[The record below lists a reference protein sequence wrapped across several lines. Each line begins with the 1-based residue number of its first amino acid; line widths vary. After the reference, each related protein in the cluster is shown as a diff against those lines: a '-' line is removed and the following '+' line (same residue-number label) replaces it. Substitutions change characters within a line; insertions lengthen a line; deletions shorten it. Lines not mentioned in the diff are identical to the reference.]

1 MVLIIPFG
9 LVTGYISVTL
19 GYLLGHAGVNAEG
32 VAALVAISFIPQTWK
47 FLWAPVADLT
57 LTRKRWYALSAV
69 LCAVGLATLGAIPAA
84 AASLPLLSAVA
95 FCASLA
101 TTFLAMSVESLM
113 AYGTSEAEKGRAG
126 GWFQA
131 GNLGGF
137 GVGGGAA
144 LWIAEHVPQA
154 WLPGAT
160 LGAVCLACCVALV
173 FIDEPQKFERPPSV
187 LGSVAEVVRDL
198 WHVVRSRGGFLAL
211 LICFLP
217 IGTGAA
223 TNLWAAI
230 AADWHAPA
238 NTVALVTGALGGV
251 ASAAGCLV
259 GGYWCDRMD
268 RKKAYWVFG
277 LAQAACLIAMAA
289 SPRTEVVYIGY
300 VLLYAFVS
308 GLTYAAFSA
317 VVLEAM
323 GLGAAA
329 TKYNLFASLSNMPIA
344 YMTLVDGWA
353 HTRWGAGTMLWTEA
367 AIGAAAVVFF
377 MGMQLALSRPHGPRT
392 IPGSTIR

>member
-9 LVTGYISVTL
+9 LVTGFISVTL
-19 GYLLGHAGVNAEG
+19 GYLLGKAGVKAEG
-32 VAALVAISFIPQTWK
+32 VAALVAVSFIPQTWK

-57 LTRKRWYALSAV
+57 LSRKRWYAVSAV
-69 LCAVGLATLGAIPAA
+69 LCGFGLAALGAIAPV
-84 AASLPLLSAVA
+84 AASLPLMSAVA
-95 FCASLA
+95 FAASLA

-113 AYGTSEAEKGRAG
+113 AYGTPDAERGRAG

-137 GVGGGAA
+137 GIGGGAA
-144 LWIAEHVPQA
+144 LWIAGHFPQQ
-154 WLPGAT
+154 WLPGVT
-160 LGAVCLACCVALV
+160 LGAVSLLCCIALA
-173 FIDEPQKFERPPSV
+173 FIQEPQKFERPPNV
-187 LGSVAEVVRDL
+187 LGSVAQVLRDL
-198 WHVVRSRGGFLAL
+198 WSVARSRPGFLAL

-230 AADWHAPA
+230 SADWRASA

-277 LAQAACLIAMAA
+277 LVQAACAIAMAI
-289 SPRTEVVYIGY
+289 SPRTEAVYIAY
-300 VLLYAFVS
+300 VMLYAFIS

-317 VVLEAM
+317 VVLEAI
-323 GLGAAA
+323 GHGAAA
-329 TKYNLFASLSNMPIA
+329 TKYNVFASLSNMPIA
-344 YMTLVDGWA
+344 YMTLVEGWS
-353 HTRWGAGTMLWTEA
+353 HTRWGASTMLWAEA
-367 AIGAAAVVFF
+367 AIGMAAIVVF
-377 MGMQLALSRPHGPRT
+377 MGMQLALRVRHGAR
-392 IPGSTIR
+392 

>member
-9 LVTGYISVTL
+9 LVTGFISVTL
-19 GYLLGHAGVNAEG
+19 GYLLGKAGVKAEG
-32 VAALVAISFIPQTWK
+32 VAALVAVSFIPQTWK

-57 LTRKRWYALSAV
+57 LTRKRWYALAAVFSAI
-69 LCAVGLATLGAIPAA
+69 GLATLGAIPAVA
-84 AASLPLLSAVA
+84 ESLPLLSAVA
-95 FCASLA
+95 FGASLA

-113 AYGTSEAEKGRAG
+113 AYGTPDAEKGRAG

-137 GVGGGAA
+137 GIGGGAA
-144 LWIAEHVPQA
+144 LWIAEHSAQT
-154 WLPGAT
+154 WLPGTT
-160 LGAVCLACCVALV
+160 LAVVCIACCFALLY
-173 FIDEPQKFERPPSV
+173 IQEPQKFEHAHTV
-187 LGSVAEVVRDL
+187 FGSVVQVLRDL
-198 WHVVRSRGGFLAL
+198 WGVVRSRPGFLAL

-230 AADWHAPA
+230 AADWRASA

-251 ASAAGCLV
+251 ASAIGCLI

-277 LAQAACLIAMAA
+277 LMQAACAVAMAF
-289 SPRTEVVYIGY
+289 SPRTEFMYIAY
-300 VLLYAFVS
+300 VLLYAVIS

-344 YMTLVDGWA
+344 YMTLVDGSA
-353 HTRWGAGTMLWTEA
+353 HTRWDATAMLCAEA
-367 AIGAAAVVFF
+367 AIGVVAILFF
-377 MGMQLALSRPHGPRT
+377 MGMQLALRDRHGAR
-392 IPGSTIR
+392 

>member
-9 LVTGYISVTL
+9 LVTGFISVTL
-19 GYLLGHAGVNAEG
+19 GYLLGKAGVKAEG
-32 VAALVAISFIPQTWK
+32 VAALVAVSFIPQTWK

-57 LTRKRWYALSAV
+57 LSRKSWYALSAV
-69 LCAVGLATLGAIPAA
+69 FSGIGLAALGASPPVGS
-84 AASLPLLSAVA
+84 SLPLMSAVA
-95 FCASLA
+95 FGASLA

-113 AYGTSEAEKGRAG
+113 AYGTPDAERGRAG

-137 GVGGGAA
+137 GIGGGAA
-144 LWIAEHVPQA
+144 LWIAEHSSQV

-160 LGAVCLACCVALV
+160 LGVVCVLCCIALV
-173 FIDEPQKFERPPSV
+173 FIQEPEKFERPPRV
-187 LGSVAEVVRDL
+187 LGSIVQVVRDISS
-198 WHVVRSRGGFLAL
+198 VVRSRPGFLAL

-230 AADWHAPA
+230 AADWRAPA
-238 NTVALVTGALGGV
+238 GTVALVTGALGGV
-251 ASAAGCLV
+251 ASAIGCLV

-277 LAQAACLIAMAA
+277 IVQSACAIAMAI
-289 SPRTEVVYIGY
+289 SPRTEFVYIAY
-300 VLLYAFVS
+300 VMLYAFIS

-317 VVLEAM
+317 VVLEAI
-323 GLGAAA
+323 GHGAAA
-329 TKYNLFASLSNMPIA
+329 TKYNVFASLSNMPIA
-344 YMTLVDGWA
+344 YMTLVEGWA
-353 HTRWGAGTMLWTEA
+353 HTRWGASTMLWTEA
-367 AIGAAAVVFF
+367 GICMAAIVFF
-377 MGMQLALSRPHGPRT
+377 MGMQLALRERHGAR
-392 IPGSTIR
+392 

>member
-9 LVTGYISVTL
+9 LVTGFISVTL
-19 GYLLGHAGVNAEG
+19 GYLLGKAGVKAEG

-57 LTRKRWYALSAV
+57 LSRKRWYALSAV
-69 LCAVGLATLGAIPAA
+69 LCGFGLAALGAIPPV
-84 AASLPLLSAVA
+84 AASLPLMSAVA
-95 FCASLA
+95 FAASLA

-113 AYGTSEAEKGRAG
+113 AYGTPDAERGRAG

-137 GVGGGAA
+137 GIGGGAA
-144 LWIAEHVPQA
+144 LWIAEHFPQP
-154 WLPGAT
+154 WLPGVT
-160 LGAVCLACCVALV
+160 LGAVSLLCCIALA
-173 FIDEPQKFERPPSV
+173 FIQEPQKFERPPSV
-187 LGSVAEVVRDL
+187 FLSIVRVLSDLWSVA
-198 WHVVRSRGGFLAL
+198 RSRPGFLAL

-230 AADWHAPA
+230 SADWRASA

-277 LAQAACLIAMAA
+277 LVQAACAIAMAI
-289 SPRTEVVYIGY
+289 SPRTEVVYIAY
-300 VLLYAFVS
+300 VMLYAFIS

-317 VVLEAM
+317 VVLEAI
-323 GLGAAA
+323 GHGAAA
-329 TKYNLFASLSNMPIA
+329 TKYNVFASLSNMPIA
-344 YMTLVDGWA
+344 YMTLVEGWA
-353 HTRWGAGTMLWTEA
+353 HTRSGASTMLWAEA
-367 AIGAAAVVFF
+367 AICMAAIVVF
-377 MGMQLALSRPHGPRT
+377 MGMQLAIRVRHGAR
-392 IPGSTIR
+392 

>member
-9 LVTGYISVTL
+9 LVTGFISVTL
-19 GYLLGHAGVNAEG
+19 GYLLGKAGVNAEG
-32 VAALVAISFIPQTWK
+32 VAALVAVSFIPQTWK

-69 LCAVGLATLGAIPAA
+69 LCAAGLATLGAIPPV

-95 FCASLA
+95 LGASLA

-113 AYGTSEAEKGRAG
+113 AYGTADAEKGRAG

-144 LWIAEHVPQA
+144 LWIAEHLAQP
-154 WLPGAT
+154 WLPGVT
-160 LGAVCLACCVALV
+160 LGVACLACCSALA
-173 FIDEPQKFERPPSV
+173 FIEEPRKFERPASV
-187 LGSVAEVVRDL
+187 RGSIAQVLRDL
-198 WHVVRSRGGFLAL
+198 WNVVRSAPGFLAL

-230 AADWHAPA
+230 AADWRASA

-251 ASAAGCLV
+251 GSAAGCLV

-268 RKKAYWVFG
+268 RKQAYWLFG
-277 LAQAACLIAMAA
+277 LAQAGCAVAMAF
-289 SPRTEVVYIGY
+289 SPRTQLMYIAY
-300 VLLYAFVS
+300 VMLYAFIS

-317 VVLEAM
+317 VVLEAI
-323 GLGAAA
+323 GQGAAA

-344 YMTLVDGWA
+344 YVTLVDGWA
-353 HTRWGAGTMLWTEA
+353 HTRAGVEAMLQAEA
-367 AIGAAAVVFF
+367 LLCLAGILVFF
-377 MGMQLALSRPHGPRT
+377 GAVALARR
-392 IPGSTIR
+392 R

>member
-9 LVTGYISVTL
+9 LVTGFISVTL
-19 GYLLGHAGVNAEG
+19 GYLLGKAGVKAEG
-32 VAALVAISFIPQTWK
+32 VAALVAVSFIPQTWK

-57 LTRKRWYALSAV
+57 LTRKNWYALSAV
-69 LCAVGLATLGAIPAA
+69 FSGIGLAALGAIPPVGS
-84 AASLPLLSAVA
+84 SLPLMSALA
-95 FCASLA
+95 FGASLA

-113 AYGTSEAEKGRAG
+113 AYGTPDAERGRAG

-137 GVGGGAA
+137 GIGGGAA
-144 LWIAEHVPQA
+144 LWIAEHSSQV

-160 LGAVCLACCVALV
+160 LGVVCVLCCIALV
-173 FIDEPQKFERPPSV
+173 FIQEPEKFERPPRV
-187 LGSVAEVVRDL
+187 LGSIVQVVRDISS
-198 WHVVRSRGGFLAL
+198 VVRSRPGFLAL

-230 AADWHAPA
+230 AADWRAPA
-238 NTVALVTGALGGV
+238 GTVALVTGALGGV
-251 ASAAGCLV
+251 ASAIGCLV

-277 LAQAACLIAMAA
+277 IVQSACAIAMAI
-289 SPRTEVVYIGY
+289 SPRTEFVYIAY
-300 VLLYAFVS
+300 VMLYAFIS

-317 VVLEAM
+317 VVLEAI
-323 GLGAAA
+323 GHGAAA
-329 TKYNLFASLSNMPIA
+329 TKYNVFASLSNMPIA
-344 YMTLVDGWA
+344 YMTLVEGWA
-353 HTRWGAGTMLWTEA
+353 HTRWGASTMLWTEA
-367 AIGAAAVVFF
+367 GICMAAIVFF
-377 MGMQLALSRPHGPRT
+377 MGMQLALRERHGAR
-392 IPGSTIR
+392 

>member
-9 LVTGYISVTL
+9 LVTGFISVTL
-19 GYLLGHAGVNAEG
+19 GYLLGKAGVKAEG
-32 VAALVAISFIPQTWK
+32 VAALVAVSFIPQTWK

-57 LTRKRWYALSAV
+57 LTRKRWYALAAMASGI
-69 LCAVGLATLGAIPAA
+69 GLAALGAIPPVGS
-84 AASLPLLSAVA
+84 SLPLMSALA
-95 FCASLA
+95 FGASLA

-113 AYGTSEAEKGRAG
+113 AYGTPDAERGRAG

-137 GVGGGAA
+137 GIGGGAA
-144 LWIAEHVPQA
+144 LWIAENLPQP
-154 WLPGAT
+154 WLPGVT
-160 LGAVCLACCVALV
+160 LGVVCVLCCGGLA
-173 FIDEPQKFERPPSV
+173 FIQEPEKFERPPRV
-187 LGSVAEVVRDL
+187 LGSILQVVRDL
-198 WHVVRSRGGFLAL
+198 WSVVRSRAGFLAL

-230 AADWHAPA
+230 AADWRAPA

-251 ASAAGCLV
+251 ASAIGCLV

-277 LAQAACLIAMAA
+277 LVQAACAIAMAL
-289 SPRTEVVYIGY
+289 SPRTEFVYITY
-300 VLLYAFVS
+300 VMLYAFIS

-317 VVLEAM
+317 VVLEAI
-323 GLGAAA
+323 GHGAAA
-329 TKYNLFASLSNMPIA
+329 TKYNVFASLSNMPIA
-344 YMTLVDGWA
+344 YMTLVEGWA
-353 HTRWGAGTMLWTEA
+353 HTRWGASTMLWTEA
-367 AIGAAAVVFF
+367 GICTAAIVFF
-377 MGMQLALSRPHGPRT
+377 MGMQIALRERHGAR
-392 IPGSTIR
+392 

>member
-1 MVLIIPFG
+1 MSAGRPHPAVYMVLIIPFG
-9 LVTGYISVTL
+9 LVTGFISVTL
-19 GYLLGHAGVNAEG
+19 GYLLGKAGVKAEG
-32 VAALVAISFIPQTWK
+32 VAALVAVSFIPQTWK

-57 LTRKRWYALSAV
+57 LTRKRWYALAAV
-69 LCAVGLATLGAIPAA
+69 FSGIGLAMLGAIPPV
-84 AASLPLLSAVA
+84 AASLPLMSAVA
-95 FCASLA
+95 FGASLA

-113 AYGTSEAEKGRAG
+113 AYGTPDAERGRAG

-137 GVGGGAA
+137 GIGGGAA
-144 LWIAEHVPQA
+144 LWIAEHSSEA

-160 LGAVCLACCVALV
+160 LGAVCLGCCAALTY
-173 FIDEPQKFERPPSV
+173 IQEPEKFERAESV
-187 LGSVAEVVRDL
+187 LGSVIQVLRDL
-198 WHVVRSRGGFLAL
+198 WNVVRSRPGFLAL

-230 AADWHAPA
+230 AADWRASA

-251 ASAAGCLV
+251 ASAIGCLV

-277 LAQAACLIAMAA
+277 LVQAACAVTMAL
-289 SPRTEVVYIGY
+289 SPRTEFMYIAY
-300 VLLYAFVS
+300 VLLYAFIS

-344 YMTLVDGWA
+344 YITLVDGWA
-353 HTRWGAGTMLWTEA
+353 HTRWGASTMLCAEAAVGVA
-367 AIGAAAVVFF
+367 AIGVFMIAAVI
-377 MGMQLALSRPHGPRT
+377 ARNK
-392 IPGSTIR
+392 

>member
-9 LVTGYISVTL
+9 LVTGFISVTL
-19 GYLLGHAGVNAEG
+19 GYLLGKAGVKAEG
-32 VAALVAISFIPQTWK
+32 VAALVAVSFIPQTWK

-57 LTRKRWYALSAV
+57 LTRKRWYALAAV
-69 LCAVGLATLGAIPAA
+69 ASGIGLAALGAIPPVGS
-84 AASLPLLSAVA
+84 SLPLMSALA
-95 FCASLA
+95 FGASLA

-113 AYGTSEAEKGRAG
+113 AYGTIDAERGRAG

-137 GVGGGAA
+137 GIGGGAA
-144 LWIAEHVPQA
+144 LWIAENLPQP
-154 WLPGAT
+154 WLPGVT
-160 LGAVCLACCVALV
+160 LGVVCVLCCAGLA
-173 FIDEPQKFERPPSV
+173 FIQEPQKFERPPRV
-187 LGSVAEVVRDL
+187 LGSVVQVVRDL
-198 WHVVRSRGGFLAL
+198 WSVVRSRPGFLAL

-230 AADWHAPA
+230 AADWRAPA

-251 ASAAGCLV
+251 ASAIGCLV

-277 LAQAACLIAMAA
+277 LVQAACAIAMAI
-289 SPRTEVVYIGY
+289 SPRTEFVYITY
-300 VLLYAFVS
+300 VMLYAFIS

-317 VVLEAM
+317 VVLEAI
-323 GLGAAA
+323 GHGAAA
-329 TKYNLFASLSNMPIA
+329 TKYNVFASLSNMPIA
-344 YMTLVDGWA
+344 YMTLVEGWA
-353 HTRWGAGTMLWTEA
+353 HTRWGASTMLWTEA
-367 AIGAAAVVFF
+367 GICTAAIVFF
-377 MGMQLALSRPHGPRT
+377 MGMQLALRERHGAR
-392 IPGSTIR
+392 

>member
-9 LVTGYISVTL
+9 LVTGFISVTL
-19 GYLLGHAGVNAEG
+19 GYLLGKAGVTAEG
-32 VAALVAISFIPQTWK
+32 VAALVAVSFIPQTWK
-47 FLWAPVADLT
+47 FFWAPVADLT
-57 LTRKRWYALSAV
+57 LSRKRWYVLAAM
-69 LCAVGLATLGAIPAA
+69 LCALGLATLGAITPV

-95 FCASLA
+95 FAASVA

-113 AYGTSEAEKGRAG
+113 AYGTEDGERGRAG

-137 GVGGGAA
+137 GIGGGAA
-144 LWIAEHVPQA
+144 LWIAQHSAEA
-154 WLPGAT
+154 WLPGTT
-160 LGAVCLACCVALV
+160 LGVVTLGCCMALA
-173 FIDEPQKFERPPSV
+173 FIQEPQKFERPPSV
-187 LGSVAEVVRDL
+187 PGAVAQVLRDL
-198 WHVVRSRGGFLAL
+198 WGVVRSRRGFLAL

-223 TNLWAAI
+223 SNLWAAI
-230 AADWHAPA
+230 AADWRASA

-251 ASAAGCLV
+251 ASAIGCLV

-268 RKKAYWVFG
+268 RKKAYWMFG
-277 LAQAACLIAMAA
+277 LAQAACAVAMAY
-289 SPRTEVVYIGY
+289 SPRTETMYITY
-300 VLLYAFVS
+300 VMLYAFIS

-329 TKYNLFASLSNMPIA
+329 TKYNVFASLSNMPIQ

-353 HTRWGAGTMLWTEA
+353 HTRWDAATMLCAEA
-367 AIGAAAVVFF
+367 GIALLAIVFF
-377 MGMQLALSRPHGPRT
+377 MGMQLALRKPRT
-392 IPGSTIR
+392 

>member
-9 LVTGYISVTL
+9 LVTGFISVTL
-19 GYLLGHAGVNAEG
+19 GYQLGNAGVQAEG
-32 VAALVAISFIPQTWK
+32 VAALVAVSFIPQTWK
-47 FLWAPVADLT
+47 FLWAPVADLS
-57 LTRKRWYALSAV
+57 LTRKRWYALAAV
-69 LCAVGLATLGAIPAA
+69 LCALGLAALGAIPPV
-84 AASLPLLSAVA
+84 AASLPLLSVLAFAV
-95 FCASLA
+95 SVA

-113 AYGTSEAEKGRAG
+113 AYGTPDEEKGRAG

-137 GVGGGAA
+137 GIGGGAA
-144 LWIAEHVPQA
+144 LWIAQHVSIG

-160 LGAVCLACCVALV
+160 LGAASLACCAGLAFVREPPHLARGATVLHGVAG
-173 FIDEPQKFERPPSV
+173 V
-187 LGSVAEVVRDL
+187 LGDL
-198 WHVVRSRGGFLAL
+198 WNVVRSSRGFLAL

-223 TNLWAAI
+223 SNLWAAI
-230 AADWHAPA
+230 AADWRAPA

-251 ASAAGCLV
+251 ASAFGCLA
-259 GGYWCDRMD
+259 GGYACDRMD
-268 RKKAYWVFG
+268 RKKAYWLFG
-277 LAQAACLIAMAA
+277 LVQGACAVAMAF
-289 SPRTEVVYIGY
+289 SPRTEAVYVVY

-329 TKYNLFASLSNMPIA
+329 TKYNVFASLSNMPIQ

-353 HTRWGAGTMLWTEA
+353 HTRWGAGAMLYVEA
-367 AIGAAAVVFF
+367 AMCLVGIAVFMAAA
-377 MGMQLALSRPHGPRT
+377 GLARKR
-392 IPGSTIR
+392 

>member
-9 LVTGYISVTL
+9 LVTGFISVTL
-19 GYLLGHAGVNAEG
+19 GYLLGKAGVKAEG

-57 LTRKRWYALSAV
+57 LSRKRWYGLSAV
-69 LCAVGLATLGAIPAA
+69 LCGFGLAALGAIPPV
-84 AASLPLLSAVA
+84 AASLPLMSAVA
-95 FCASLA
+95 FAASLA

-113 AYGTSEAEKGRAG
+113 AYGTPDAERGRAG

-137 GVGGGAA
+137 GIGGGAA
-144 LWIAEHVPQA
+144 LWIAEHFSQP
-154 WLPGAT
+154 WLPGVT
-160 LGAVCLACCVALV
+160 LGAVSLLCCIALA
-173 FIDEPQKFERPPSV
+173 FIQEPQKFERPPNV
-187 LGSVAEVVRDL
+187 LGSVVQVLRDL
-198 WHVVRSRGGFLAL
+198 WSVARSRPGFLAL

-230 AADWHAPA
+230 SADWRASA

-277 LAQAACLIAMAA
+277 LVQAACAIAMAI
-289 SPRTEVVYIGY
+289 SPRTEVVYIAY
-300 VLLYAFVS
+300 VMLYAFIS

-317 VVLEAM
+317 VVLEAI
-323 GLGAAA
+323 GHGAAA
-329 TKYNLFASLSNMPIA
+329 TKYNVFASLSNMPIA
-344 YMTLVDGWA
+344 YMTLVEGWA
-353 HTRWGAGTMLWTEA
+353 HTRSGASTMLWTEA
-367 AIGAAAVVFF
+367 AICMAAIVVF
-377 MGMQLALSRPHGPRT
+377 MGMQLALRVRHGAR
-392 IPGSTIR
+392 

>member
-9 LVTGYISVTL
+9 LVTGFISVTL
-19 GYLLGHAGVNAEG
+19 GYLLGKAGVKAEG
-32 VAALVAISFIPQTWK
+32 VAALVAVSFIPQTWK

-57 LTRKRWYALSAV
+57 LSRKSWYALSAV
-69 LCAVGLATLGAIPAA
+69 FSGIGLAALGAIPPVGS
-84 AASLPLLSAVA
+84 SLPLMSAVA
-95 FCASLA
+95 FGASLA

-113 AYGTSEAEKGRAG
+113 AYGTPDAERGRAG

-137 GVGGGAA
+137 GIGGGAA
-144 LWIAEHVPQA
+144 LWIAEHSSQV

-160 LGAVCLACCVALV
+160 LGVVCVLCCIALV
-173 FIDEPQKFERPPSV
+173 FIQEPEKFERPPRV
-187 LGSVAEVVRDL
+187 LGSIVQVVRDISS
-198 WHVVRSRGGFLAL
+198 VVRSRPGFLAL

-230 AADWHAPA
+230 AADWRAPA
-238 NTVALVTGALGGV
+238 GTVALVTGALGGV
-251 ASAAGCLV
+251 ASAIGCLV

-277 LAQAACLIAMAA
+277 IVQSACAIAMAI
-289 SPRTEVVYIGY
+289 SPRTEFVYIAY
-300 VLLYAFVS
+300 VMLYAFIS

-317 VVLEAM
+317 VVLEAI
-323 GLGAAA
+323 GHGAAA
-329 TKYNLFASLSNMPIA
+329 TKYNVFASLSNMPIA
-344 YMTLVDGWA
+344 YMTLVEGWA
-353 HTRWGAGTMLWTEA
+353 HTRWGASTMLWTEA
-367 AIGAAAVVFF
+367 GICMAAIVFF
-377 MGMQLALSRPHGPRT
+377 MGMQLALRERHGAR
-392 IPGSTIR
+392 